1 VKEGSL
7 VSTAGR
13 TLFTRQSSGLVREVS
28 VVNALFFNTSAFIGG
43 TLGGAF
49 QIAVLA
55 GVPIMVIGPL
65 TNWSYTAFI
74 VGGLC
79 ILLALIFASLTSV
92 MPRSGGDY
100 VFSSRIVPKVGPLL
114 GWLESWGLVFASIA
128 LLQFE
133 TVQMLHGTQV
143 EGKIIGM
150 GTGIDFFNNA
160 QTWFTDGSTGDITGL
175 PGFIAALVIF
185 AFVAWVVLQPTRR
198 FHKIVTYLTILGIG
212 GWVLTAVLGLLFFD
226 QATFAANL
234 PKYANGQT
242 VDQLAKAASDAGLT
256 SGFTFGPVSGSGL
269 TTWPFFLLG
278 GIMLFQFIGFQ
289 YSAYI
294 SGEVRGNVK
303 RGILIAV
310 LGALAMAVLMNS
322 IYAELLGRKL
332 GMDAQTG
339 WSAIWWGYIDP
350 TKTPL
355 PMGFP
360 NYFQLMGAVC
370 QPGLWLLWAITG
382 AASTLFPF
390 LLMPVY
396 VIFISRVALAWSLDR
411 QVPEWFGEVSER
423 LRAPANAIFATLIAG
438 VVFLF
443 LWAFPVLKWIGLGG
457 LAPSADPAL
466 DGKLNLAASAWFTVL
481 ISFLSWIMPGVNAVL
496 ARFTRPDLVK
506 DAPWIRWL
514 WVLGILWLVF
524 AVMLYWFAGVVP
536 IYNAISGG
544 QEALAYLNGSG
555 ATFVGVV
562 LLVGLVW
569 YGVQAFR
576 NRRAGI
582 QTELMYQALPPD

>member
-1 VKEGSL
+1 MS
-7 VSTAGR
+7 AGGK

-43 TLGGAF
+43 TLGGAY

-55 GVPIMVIGPL
+55 GIPVVVVGGL
-65 TNWSYTAFI
+65 TNWSWVALA
-74 VGGLC
+74 VGAMC
-79 ILLALIFASLTSV
+79 VLLAFIFASLTSV

-100 VFSSRIVPKVGPLL
+100 VFSSRIVPRVGPLL

-133 TVQMLHGTQV
+133 TVQMLRSTQV
-143 EGKIIGM
+143 EGRIIGI

-160 QTWFTDGSTGDITGL
+160 NGWFTDGATGDVTGL
-175 PGFIAALVIF
+175 PGLIAALVVF
-185 AFVAWVVLQPTRR
+185 AVVGWVVLQPTRR
-198 FHKIVTYLTILGIG
+198 FHKIVTYLTVLGIF
-212 GWVLTAVLGLLFFD
+212 GWALMTVCGLLFFD
-226 QATFAANL
+226 QAAFAANL
-234 PKYANGQT
+234 PKYANGIT
-242 VDQLAKAASDAGLT
+242 VDQLAAAAAA
-256 SGFTFGPVSGSGL
+256 SGL
-269 TTWPFFLLG
+269 TTDPGFGPVNGTSWPLFLMA

-310 LGALAMAVLMNS
+310 LGALALAVLMNS
-322 IYAELLGRKL
+322 LYAEVLGRKL
-332 GMDAQTG
+332 GMDAQTA
-339 WSAIWWGYIDP
+339 WSALWWGYIDP
-350 TKTPL
+350 VKAGVAL
-355 PMGFP
+355 PMGSP
-360 NYFQLMGAVC
+360 NYFQLMGTVAH
-370 QPGLWLLWAITG
+370 PELWVVWTIVG

-411 QVPEWFGEVSER
+411 QVPEWFGTVSER
-423 LRAPANAIFATLIAG
+423 LRAPANAIAATLIMG
-438 VVFLF
+438 VVFLV
-443 LWAFPVLKWIGLGG
+443 LWAFPVLKWVGLES

-481 ISFLSWIMPGVNAVL
+481 ASALSWIMPGVNAVL

-514 WVLGILWLVF
+514 PLLGVIWLVF
-524 AVMLYWFAGVVP
+524 ALALYWFAGVAP
-536 IYNAISGG
+536 IYNTISGG
-544 QEALAYLNGSG
+544 TEALAYLNSSG
-555 ATFVGVV
+555 ATFVGIIMAIGIIWYVV
-562 LLVGLVW
+562 NSL
-569 YGVQAFR
+569 R

-582 QTELMYQALPPD
+582 ETSLMYQSLPPD

>member
-1 VKEGSL
+1 MSSG
-7 VSTAGR
+7 GR

-55 GVPIMVIGPL
+55 GVPVMVIGPL
-65 TNWSYTAFI
+65 TNWSYVAFI
-74 VGGLC
+74 VGGMC
-79 ILLALIFASLTSV
+79 VLLAFIFASLTSV

-133 TVQMLHGTQV
+133 TVQMLRSTQV

-160 QTWFTDGSTGDITGL
+160 ATWFTDGSTGDVTGL
-175 PGFIAALVIF
+175 PGFIASLVVF
-185 AFVAWVVLQPTRR
+185 AVVGIVVLQPTRR
-198 FHKIVTYLTILGIG
+198 FHKIVTYLTILGIA
-212 GWVLTAVLGLLFFD
+212 GWALMAIMGLLFFD

-234 PKYANGQT
+234 PQYANGQT
-242 VDQLAKAASDAGLT
+242 VDQLAQAASDAGLT
-256 SGFTFGPVSGSGL
+256 SGFSFGPVGGDSGM
-269 TTWPFFLLG
+269 TTWPLFLMG

-322 IYAELLGRKL
+322 IYAEVLGRKL
-332 GMDAQTG
+332 GMDAQTA
-339 WSAIWWGYIDP
+339 WSAVWWGYIDP

-355 PMGFP
+355 PMGYP
-360 NYFQLMGAVC
+360 NYFQLMGTVC
-370 QPGLWLLWAITG
+370 QPGLWLLWAIVG

-423 LRAPANAIFATLIAG
+423 LRAPANAIGATLIAG

-443 LWAFPVLKWIGLGG
+443 MWAFPVLKWIGLGG
-457 LAPSADPAL
+457 LAPSPDPAL

-514 WVLGILWLVF
+514 PVLGVVWLIF

-536 IYNAISGG
+536 IWNTITGG
-544 QEALAYLNGSG
+544 AEALAYLNSTG
-555 ATFVGVV
+555 ASM
-562 LLVGLVW
+562 VGLILAIGLIW
-569 YGVQAFR
+569 YIVRSIQ
-576 NRRAGI
+576 NRRAGV